1 VLLGV
6 VCWFLLRQDNP
17 YQTARV
23 EDPAVTPTW
32 QGMGEL
38 LYGLSEVADART
50 TLSLISRGLD
60 WIASLFH
67 TVMII
72 FEQRY
77 YLFGVM
83 VALLAILILMAQ

>member
-1 VLLGV
+1 
-6 VCWFLLRQDNP
+6 
-17 YQTARV
+17 
-23 EDPAVTPTW
+23 
-32 QGMGEL
+32 MGEL

-50 TLSLISRGLD
+50 TLRLLSWVLD
-60 WIASLFH
+60 WVASLFH
-67 TVMII
+67 TGMII